1 MEQQRCMQGRVR
13 EMGFDGKKN
22 KQLPSESKGHALK
35 NALGNASPNGSKKTM
50 FRKPSEAAVSQKR
63 VLRTASTADILGS
76 GSKLSVPKKEASVPK
91 KWEPFYRKLLRL
103 QTLLTDSSV
112 TPQEGDEE
120 LLEFV
125 FDRSRTLSEVLAAI
139 ERIFKGTYGI
149 CELTRKPI
157 ALERLSAIPY
167 TRYSLEG
174 QKQAEALRSER
185 FSSEGETF
193 DTDTDGEG
201 LSYTPDELSD
211 E

>member
-1 MEQQRCMQGRVR
+1 MGFQGR
-13 EMGFDGKKN
+13 KN
-22 KQLPSESKGHALK
+22 RSPSEYRKADGEKISG
-35 NALGNASPNGSKKTM
+35 GVSSEGSKKPTGE
-50 FRKPSEAAVSQKR
+50 KLLPKVPQKR
-63 VLRTASTADILGS
+63 VLHTASLADILGS
-76 GSKLSVPKKEASVPK
+76 KPKPAISKKEASVPK

-103 QTLLTDSSV
+103 QTLLTDSNV

-125 FDRSRTLSEVLAAI
+125 FDRSRTLAEVRAAI

-167 TRYSLEG
+167 MRYSLEG
-174 QKQAEALRSER
+174 QKQAEALRSEA
-185 FSSEGETF
+185 FSSEAEMF
-193 DTDTDGEG
+193 DTYTDREG